1 MDRMSTERCD
11 LLRKIAAAKREYARE
26 LRTCTRLANVSAD
39 RAGIERHAAD
49 LEADALALEAKAAM
63 VADSERMSLSA
74 E

>member
-1 MDRMSTERCD
+1 MSTDRSEI
-11 LLRKIAAAKREYARE
+11 LRKIAAAKREYAQE
-26 LRTCTRLANVSAD
+26 LRTCTRFASVSAD

-63 VADSERMSLSA
+63 VADSQPMGLSA